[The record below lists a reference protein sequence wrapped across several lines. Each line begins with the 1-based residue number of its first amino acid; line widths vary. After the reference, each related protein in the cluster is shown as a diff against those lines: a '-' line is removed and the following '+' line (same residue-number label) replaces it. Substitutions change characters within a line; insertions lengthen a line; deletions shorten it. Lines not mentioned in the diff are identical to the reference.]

1 MAALPFVSQFRTY
14 KRAWLQ
20 ADFMSGL
27 SIAAV
32 GLPSAIAYP
41 AIAGLPPEMGL
52 YSSIVPLIAYALFGS
67 SRQLIVGPDAGTMIV
82 TAAVLTSL
90 GTASSSDHV
99 AAAAAIALVVGLLC
113 FVASLLRLGFIA
125 SFLSRPILIGFM
137 SGIALSILVGQIG
150 RLTGVAIESDGLIRP
165 LLELA
170 GKVTLINW
178 PTLALGLGLFVLL
191 RVLAVTWPKI
201 PGPVVAILIATTLA
215 AVFDLQ
221 SYGIAAIGE
230 IPARLPTPQ
239 LPMPSGIDLGELV
252 LGAAAVLLV
261 SFGSGIVTAR
271 SFAAKTGEPVDANR
285 ELVGFGAAN
294 LAAGLFGGIP
304 VTGSDSR
311 TAVNISM
318 GGKTQLA
325 SIVAA
330 LTLALAVGFL
340 TGALQLIPKAALG
353 AILASAAIG
362 LIDIGALSKLWRTSR
377 MEFLFALIGMSGAI
391 GFGVLRGVIVA
402 VAATLLYLLV
412 KGAMPR
418 DAVLGRMPGHEGFYK
433 LHKHPEAQP
442 IPGLAIYLVQGSL
455 LFFNVDYV
463 KRRFEQVVSTLPA
476 DTRWFVLDAGAV
488 VQIDTTAAA
497 MLDEMHALIAARGI
511 ALGIAEL
518 HSEPRDLL
526 ERSGT
531 LARIGPDMLF
541 DDLEDASAAFQKM
554 SGGRVAAPH

>member
-1 MAALPFVSQFRTY
+1 MATLPFVSKFSGY

-20 ADFMSGL
+20 PDVMSGL

-52 YSSIVPLIAYALFGS
+52 YSSILPLIAYALFGP

-82 TAAVLTSL
+82 MAAVLASL
-90 GTASSSDHV
+90 GPLAGLDSV
-99 AAAAAIALVVGLLC
+99 ATAAAIALVVGLLC
-113 FVASLLRLGFIA
+113 FGASLLRLGFIA

-150 RLTGVAIESDGLIRP
+150 RLTGVSIESDGLIRP
-165 LLELA
+165 LVELV
-170 GKVTLINW
+170 GKAALINW
-178 PTLALGLGLFVLL
+178 PTLVLGLSLFVLL
-191 RVLAVTWPKI
+191 RVLAAAVPGL
-201 PGPVVAILIATTLA
+201 PGPLVAIVVATALA
-215 AVFDLQ
+215 AFIDLP
-221 SYGIAAIGE
+221 SYGIAAIGA
-230 IPARLPTPQ
+230 IPGQLPTPK
-239 LPMPSGIDLGELV
+239 LPVPSGVDWGDLV

-261 SFGSGIVTAR
+261 SFGAGIVTAR
-271 SFAAKTGEPVDANR
+271 SFAEKTGERVDANK

-294 LAAGLFGGIP
+294 LAAGMFGGIP
-304 VTGSDSR
+304 VTASDSR
-311 TAVNISM
+311 TAINVSM

-325 SIVAA
+325 SVVAA
-330 LTLALAVGFL
+330 VALALAVAFM

-362 LIDIGALSKLWRTSR
+362 LIDVQALARLWRTSR

-412 KGAMPR
+412 KGAKPR
-418 DAVLGRMPGHEGFYK
+418 DAVLGRMPGREGFYK
-433 LHKHPEAQP
+433 LHKHPGAQS

-455 LFFNVDYV
+455 LFFNVEYV
-463 KRRFEQVVSTLPA
+463 QRRFEALLATLPA
-476 DTRWFVLDAGAV
+476 ETRWLVLDAGAV

-497 MLDEMHALIAARGI
+497 MLDDMQALLAARGV
-511 ALGIAEL
+511 AFGVAEL
-518 HSEPRDLL
+518 HSEPRALL
-526 ERSGT
+526 ERTGT

-541 DDLEDASAAFQKM
+541 DDLEDAAAAFRAGVGQP
-554 SGGRVAAPH
+554 AAPA